1 MKYQPYIDEV
11 EKMEKAEQ
19 FAEKLHLFKDV
30 ILSCKMTWY
39 SEYTKFWERYK
50 DIYLSWGINRSHF
63 ISWTNVTIGNCKKEY
78 DIYLYNIY
86 VNSVSLYDAHEKYWL
101 EELANIDWVYHYD
114 SLNSKFYITDEWIEW
129 FLEALNEW
137 YLKARELA
145 SEKSKTDKI
154 RNLQEEM
161 DRLTSKI

>member
-19 FAEKLHLFKDV
+19 FAERLPIFKNIILFDK
-30 ILSCKMTWY
+30 ITWY
-39 SEYTKFWERYK
+39 SEHMSFWKRYK
-50 DIYLSWGINRSHF
+50 DLYLSWWIDRSHY
-63 ISWTNVTIGNCKKEY
+63 ISWTNTTINNCKKKY
-78 DIYLYNIY
+78 DVYLYNIY
-86 VNSVSLYDAHEKYWL
+86 VNSVSLYDSNEDYWL
-101 EELANIDWVYHYD
+101 EELANIDGVYHYD
-114 SLNSKFYITDEWIEW
+114 SLNSTFYITDEWIER

-145 SEKSKTDKI
+145 SEKRKADKI

-161 DRLTSKI
+161 DRLNSKI

>member
-19 FAEKLHLFKDV
+19 FAEQLPIFKDV
-30 ILSCKMTWY
+30 ILYHKMTWY
-39 SEYTKFWERYK
+39 SEYTKFWERYE
-50 DIYLSWGINRSHF
+50 DIYLAWWINRCHYV
-63 ISWTNVTIGNCKKEY
+63 SWTNVTIGHCKKEY
-78 DIYLYNIY
+78 DIYLYSIY
-86 VNSVSLYDAHEKYWL
+86 VNTCSLYDLHEKYWL

-114 SLNSKFYITDEWIEW
+114 CYNSNFYITDEWIER
-129 FLEALNEW
+129 FLDALNEW

-145 SEKSKTDKI
+145 SEKRKADKI

>member
-19 FAEKLHLFKDV
+19 FAEKLPLFKDV
-30 ILSCKMTWY
+30 ILSRKMTWY

-50 DIYLSWGINRSHF
+50 DIYLYWWINRSHY
-63 ISWTNVTIGNCKKEY
+63 ISWTHVTINNCKKKY
-78 DIYLYNIY
+78 DIYLYDIY
-86 VNSVSLYDAHEKYWL
+86 VNTCSLYDAHEKYWL
-101 EELANIDWVYHYD
+101 EELANIDGVYHYD
-114 SLNSKFYITDEWIEW
+114 SSNSTFYITDEWIER
-129 FLEALNEW
+129 FLDALNDW

-145 SEKSKTDKI
+145 GEKRKADKI